1 MFWLL
6 HLLLLGR
13 SLSADLGDAGLLST
27 EQVGQY
33 YHQRVGIPMAEAMRN
48 AEFAGR
54 NNTNRI
60 TNGSR
65 TPLGAFPFVGGL
77 LIQLESGPTSMC
89 TCSLLSSTRA
99 VTAAHCVWDGQDRGR
114 TFTAVFGSTKIF
126 RGGTRVTTNEAL
138 RHKDYN
144 RRTLINDI
152 ALLMLPT
159 VTFSANVAPVRLP
172 SGALLKRDMAGRA
185 AQAIGFG
192 LTKDGGRV
200 TNDQFLNHVTLKV
213 ISNEVCGRTFYIKNS
228 QMCTSGAGGKSIC
241 FGDSGGPLVITHE
254 KKHVLVG
261 VSSFISGRGCQDGL
275 PAGFTRVTTFI
286 PWIQSH
292 M

>member
-1 MFWLL
+1 MSWIV
-6 HLLLLGR
+6 HLLLLG
-13 SLSADLGDAGLLST
+13 STLSVYLGDAGVLST

-33 YHQRVGIPMAEAMRN
+33 YHQRVGIPMAEAMRR
-48 AEFAGR
+48 AELSR

-65 TPLGAFPFVGGL
+65 SPLGAFPFVGGL
-77 LIQLESGPTSMC
+77 LIQLSSGPLSMC
-89 TCSLLSSTRA
+89 TCSLLSATRA

-138 RHKDYN
+138 RHEDYKQ
-144 RRTLINDI
+144 RTLNNDI

-159 VTFSANVAPVRLP
+159 VTFSAKVAPISLP
-172 SGALLKRDMAGRA
+172 SGALLQRDLAGYA

-192 LTKDGGRV
+192 ITKDGGHV
-200 TNDQFLNHVTLKV
+200 TNDQFLNNVTLKV
-213 ISNEVCGRTFYIKNS
+213 ISNDVCGRTFVDINKS
-228 QMCTSGAGGKSIC
+228 KLCTSGERGRSVC
-241 FGDSGGPLVITHE
+241 FGDSGGPLVIKHE
-254 KKHVLVG
+254 GKHVLVG
-261 VSSFISGRGCQDGL
+261 VSSFISGRGCQGGL
-275 PAGFTRVTTFI
+275 PAGFARVTTFV